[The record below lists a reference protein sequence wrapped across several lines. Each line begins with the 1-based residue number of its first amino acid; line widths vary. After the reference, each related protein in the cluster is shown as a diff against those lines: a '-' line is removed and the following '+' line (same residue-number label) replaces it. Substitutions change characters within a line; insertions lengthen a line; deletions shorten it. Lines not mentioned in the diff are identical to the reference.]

1 MENNP
6 WERARAQMHA
16 AASHLSLPPAF
27 IERMEKPDHVIEVS
41 MHVPMD
47 DGRTEVFHGYRVQH
61 NNLRGPYKGGLR
73 YHPKVDMDEVKAL
86 AFWMTVKN
94 AVIDV
99 PFGGGKGGITVDP
112 KKLSEGEL
120 ERLTRAFAR
129 ELAPN
134 IGPDLDVPAPD
145 VNTNSQIMD
154 WIVEEFTVY
163 GSQFMEKYTKDQLR
177 AVVTGKSVGKGGS
190 KGRDEATGMGGFYVL
205 EELVKKLGLKKPF
218 DKAQGKPLTVA
229 I

>member
-112 KKLSEGEL
+112 KKLSEGE
-120 ERLTRAFAR
+120 
-129 ELAPN
+129 
-134 IGPDLDVPAPD
+134 
-145 VNTNSQIMD
+145 
-154 WIVEEFTVY
+154 
-163 GSQFMEKYTKDQLR
+163 
-177 AVVTGKSVGKGGS
+177 
-190 KGRDEATGMGGFYVL
+190 
-205 EELVKKLGLKKPF
+205 
-218 DKAQGKPLTVA
+218 
-229 I
+229 